1 MIESIRILTV
11 DPGKS
16 GGLSYYNGFET
27 VVRKFTTESE
37 LLDFLRGLKFPEE
50 VHCIVEDVPRFVSS
64 ATSSSSSFK
73 LGYNYGFYMGAL
85 RSIGFKVDLV
95 KPQVW
100 QKGLPGLRPK
110 IGYTLRKR
118 ILKDIASRL
127 FPKIKVTH
135 AVADALLILDWY
147 TKSKSIVIP

>member
-1 MIESIRILTV
+1 MAYHDGS
-11 DPGKS
+11 
-16 GGLSYYNGFET
+16 ET
-27 VVRKFTTESE
+27 VSRKFTTESE
-37 LLDFLRGLKFPEE
+37 LLDFLSNVSSPDE

-73 LGYNYGFYMGAL
+73 LGYNYGFYVGAL
-85 RSIGFKVDLV
+85 RSLGFRVDLV

-110 IGYTLRKR
+110 ISYTIRKR

-127 FPKIKVTH
+127 FPKLKVTH

-147 TKSKSIVIP
+147 AKSKGVILR